1 MSENIRFFKIV
12 EALKEQKLLTD
23 YVQLAQILET
33 NKAGISDI
41 KKGRKKLS
49 IETLRSMKKSY
60 PQISIEYIVM
70 GDGDMFVTPISHAVQ
85 EDVISDSPII
95 DKLFV
100 TIEKKDAKIEELLK
114 ENARLE
120 ERLRLVEHDTDFGDS
135 AETPA
140 STESSLLQ
148 NIPVTSAG
156 ARLKE

>member
-1 MSENIRFFKIV
+1 
-12 EALKEQKLLTD
+12 
-23 YVQLAQILET
+23 
-33 NKAGISDI
+33 
-41 KKGRKKLS
+41 
-49 IETLRSMKKSY
+49 
-60 PQISIEYIVM
+60 
-70 GDGDMFVTPISHAVQ
+70 MFVTPISHAVQ